1 MKNSRLIACV
11 ACSFFAALAV
21 PAVEAQP
28 VVPRLEWG
36 ALPASFPSGEA
47 RQETG
52 WLVVPERRFPAPAG
66 RTIRLPFIILK
77 SRSGSPRPDPVLYT
91 AGGPGGSTL
100 FRARF
105 FSRSALLDE
114 RDVILLEQRG
124 NRFADPALLCPEI
137 DAALRSGWG
146 SRLNGEPDPKAV
158 EAALRQALGALREAG
173 IDPEAYTTPE
183 SAADI
188 ADLRRLLGLGS
199 LNLYG
204 VSYST
209 KLMLTV
215 VRDHPEGI
223 RAAILDSVL
232 PFEANCD
239 EETPANIVDSLEKVF
254 AACREDARLRERFP
268 RLKERFY
275 RLLAEA
281 NRSPV
286 EIVLEDR
293 NGGGPLHVE
302 FDGAGLMNCIYAGL
316 EDTSAIPR
324 IPLIIDSICRGETE
338 RLTPLAESFLFST
351 QGTAWGMRIS
361 VWSNEEFPFERP
373 PRILEP
379 AGLPREL
386 ARFVQPQVPL
396 AALSLW
402 PHGRPEA
409 RENEPVRSGVPALV
423 AAGEFDPDTPV
434 KWSRG
439 TAALLPHAHFVGFA
453 GYSHC
458 PLYSHPEAARI
469 LREFLDDPSR
479 RPDTKGTS
487 ERPPFLASWEE
498 GQEGRRSSPPPRTS
512 VALRRQVLPPA

>member
-1 MKNSRLIACV
+1 MKNSRLIARV
-11 ACSFFAALAV
+11 ACLFFAALAV

-173 IDPEAYTTPE
+173 IDPEAYTTRE

-209 KLMLTV
+209 KLMLSV
-215 VRDHPEGI
+215 VRDHPEAI

-254 AACREDARLRERFP
+254 AACREDARLKERFP

-275 RLLAEA
+275 RLLDEA
-281 NRSPV
+281 NRHPV
-286 EIVLEDR
+286 EIVIEDR
-293 NGGGPLHVE
+293 TGGGPLHVK
-302 FDGAGLMNCIYAGL
+302 FDGAGLMNCVYAGL

-324 IPLIIDSICRGETE
+324 LPLIIDSICRGEIE
-338 RLTPLAESFLFST
+338 RLTPLAESFLFSA

-361 VWSNEEFPFERP
+361 VWSNEEFPFERL

-379 AGLPREL
+379 RGLPREL
-386 ARFVQPQVPL
+386 ARFAQPQVPL

-439 TAALLPHAHFVGFA
+439 TAALLPHAHFVEFA

-469 LREFLDDPSR
+469 IREFLDDPSR

-487 ERPPFLASWEE
+487 ERPPFLMAW
-498 GQEGRRSSPPPRTS
+498 
-512 VALRRQVLPPA
+512 

>member
-1 MKNSRLIACV
+1 MKKILLMAG
-11 ACSFFAALAV
+11 LAV
-21 PAVEAQP
+21 LLLPAPASLAVDGQP
-28 VVPRLEWG
+28 VVPRIEWG
-36 ALPASFPSGEA
+36 ALPSSFPSGGQNEK
-47 RQETG
+47 TG
-52 WLVVPERRFPAPAG
+52 WLVVPERRFPAPNG

-77 SRSGSPRPDPVLYT
+77 SRSDAPRPDPVLYT

-105 FSRSALLDE
+105 FSRSPLLDE

-146 SRLNGEPDPKAV
+146 VRLNGEPDPRAV
-158 EAALRQALGALREAG
+158 HAALREAVGALKKAG
-173 IDPEAYTTPE
+173 IDPAAYTTRE

-188 ADLRRLLGLGS
+188 ADLRRLLGIES
-199 LNLYG
+199 WNLYG

-209 KLMLTV
+209 KLMLAV
-215 VRDHPEGI
+215 IRDHPEGV
-223 RAAILDSVL
+223 RSAILDSVL

-239 EETPANIVDSLEKVF
+239 EDTPANIVDSLDKIF
-254 AACREDARLRERFP
+254 AVCAKDERMSERFP
-268 RLKERFY
+268 GLKERFF
-275 RLLAEA
+275 RLLDEA
-281 NRSPV
+281 GRRPV
-286 EIVLEDR
+286 EMVVKNPAD
-293 NGGGPLHVE
+293 GQPLTVK
-302 FDGAGLMNCIYAGL
+302 FDGAGLMNCVYAGL
-316 EDTSAIPR
+316 EDTAAIPR
-324 IPLIIDSICRGETE
+324 IPLIVDSICRGEIG
-338 RLTPLAESFLFST
+338 RLAPLAQSYLFSA

-361 VWSNEEFPFERP
+361 VWCNEEFPFEHLA
-373 PRILEP
+373 RILEP

-396 AALSLW
+396 ETLRMW

-434 KWSRG
+434 KWSRQ
-439 TAALLPHAHFVGFA
+439 TAAFLRRAHFVEFS

-469 LREFLDDPSR
+469 IREFLADPSR
-479 RPDTKGTS
+479 GPDLKGTS
-487 ERPPFLASWEE
+487 ERAPFLTSWDEA
-498 GQEGRRSSPPPRTS
+498 QE
-512 VALRRQVLPPA
+512 RQ